1 MKLHRDTNDSLI
13 QVLMT
18 HKLLLKLYEFYRLTL
33 YFVTLINPPFSEWK
47 SVWLELAI
55 PMMYH
60 TGV

>member
-1 MKLHRDTNDSLI
+1 M
-13 QVLMT
+13 
-18 HKLLLKLYEFYRLTL
+18 YEFYRLTL
-33 YFVTLINPPFSEWK
+33 YFVTLINPTFSEWK